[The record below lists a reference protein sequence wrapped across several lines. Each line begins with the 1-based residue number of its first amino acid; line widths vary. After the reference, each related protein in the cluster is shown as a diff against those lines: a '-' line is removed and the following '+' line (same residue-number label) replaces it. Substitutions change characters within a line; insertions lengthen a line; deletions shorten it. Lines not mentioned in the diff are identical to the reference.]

1 LEIESGLAFPLC
13 LNYEYIQKEL
23 IRVKSKLDPFTQD
36 VEKLIRNG
44 EFETV
49 EFKAGSNRET
59 IETDEVEQKSL

>member
-1 LEIESGLAFPLC
+1 MQL
-13 LNYEYIQKEL
+13 
-23 IRVKSKLDPFTQD
+23 QD

-59 IETDEVEQKSL
+59 IETEEVEQKSL